1 MSDRRITRFFAE
13 FEPPEGF
20 RAELLRGEI
29 VLTASPDLVHN
40 TIVEAVQD
48 QIPRRGWRRLQTQR
62 VAIPEEPSEP
72 QPDLVVIERGAGP
85 DGGRL
90 MPAEVITLLVEV
102 VSTNS
107 VHRDYSVRRSI
118 YAAAKVP
125 GYLIIDPIMAQCV
138 LLTEPTGTGEDA
150 DYRCRRITKFGDVTP
165 LEPIG
170 IELDTGEFATYENVT
185 PHRCP

>member
-1 MSDRRITRFFAE
+1 MLA
-13 FEPPEGF
+13 
-20 RAELLRGEI
+20 
-29 VLTASPDLVHN
+29 VSPDLVHN
-40 TIVEAVQD
+40 AIVETVQD

-62 VAIPEEPSEP
+62 VAIPDEPSEP

-90 MPAEVITLLVEV
+90 MPAEAVTLLVEA

-107 VHRDYSVRRSI
+107 VHRDYSVKRSI

-138 LLTEPTGTGEDA
+138 LFTEPTGMGEDA
-150 DYRCRRITKFGDVTP
+150 DYRCRRITKFGDLTQ

-170 IELDTGEFATYENVT
+170 TELDTSEFATYENVT
-185 PHRCP
+185 PHRRP